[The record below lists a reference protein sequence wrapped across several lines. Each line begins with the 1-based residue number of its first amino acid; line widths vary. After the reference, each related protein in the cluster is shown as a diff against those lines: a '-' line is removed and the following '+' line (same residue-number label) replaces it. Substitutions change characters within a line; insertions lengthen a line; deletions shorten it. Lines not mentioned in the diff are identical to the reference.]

1 MTPESFDVRLT
12 LVVICVTRT
21 YSVRGSRRP
30 HKMISR
36 EEALV
41 LVEEKI
47 SNVNLRRHMLAS
59 EAVMRSLAERLD
71 QDVELWGLTGLL
83 HDIDLEEIDHD
94 PGRHAAVAAE
104 WLDGK
109 LPAEALS
116 AVRAHN
122 GEQLGIQRKSELEHA
137 LAASETLTGLV
148 VATTLVLPSKKIAD
162 LKAKSVRKRMKEPRF
177 AAGVNRDIIR
187 EGEKL
192 GLELSEFI
200 ELGVEAMRAI
210 GAEIG
215 L

>member
-1 MTPESFDVRLT
+1 
-12 LVVICVTRT
+12 
-21 YSVRGSRRP
+21 
-30 HKMISR
+30 MISR
-36 EEALV
+36 EEALA

-47 SNVNLRRHMLAS
+47 KNVNLRRHMLAT
-59 EAVMRSLAERLD
+59 EAVMRALAGRLGRD
-71 QDVELWGLTGLL
+71 ADLWGLTGLL
-83 HDIDLEEIDHD
+83 HDIDLEQIDHD
-94 PGRHAAVAAE
+94 PKRHAATAAE
-104 WLDGK
+104 WLEGK
-109 LPAEALS
+109 LPPEALV
-116 AVRAHN
+116 AIRAHN
-122 GEQLGIQRKSELEHA
+122 GEQLGIERIQELEHA
-137 LAASETLTGLV
+137 LAAAETLTGLV